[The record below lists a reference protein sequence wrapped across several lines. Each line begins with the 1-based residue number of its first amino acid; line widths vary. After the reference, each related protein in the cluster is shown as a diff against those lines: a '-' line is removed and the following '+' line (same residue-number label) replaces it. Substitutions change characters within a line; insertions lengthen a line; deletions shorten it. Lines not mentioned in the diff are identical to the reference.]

1 MEIIEK
7 LKNADLRGR
16 GGAAFPTW
24 QKWQMVKDALS
35 ADGRKFVVC
44 NVSEGEPGVFK
55 DKFILERWPQ
65 TVVDG
70 ICLAMTAVGAQKGYI
85 YLRRSYFA
93 EFESKLKKIIGIK
106 PIEVFCEPCGYLGG
120 EETTLLEAIEN
131 RRCEPRSKPP
141 YPPQIGLFGCPTLIN
156 NLETLYYA
164 QKIDKNEYNYC
175 RFYCISGDVNNKGVF
190 EYPVNWTIEKILRQ
204 SGNYPE
210 QEFFVQ
216 AGGGASGIILL
227 QNELIDP
234 LSGAGA
240 IIVYDKIKTDP
251 KKLMKQWVD
260 FFLAENCGKC
270 VPCREGI
277 FRLCEL
283 LEQEKFDRAAADEI
297 LLLLREASFC
307 PFGRSGASPFATLI
321 DKIFMPVAE

>member
-106 PIEVFCEPCGYLGG
+106 PIEVFANPAVIWAARKQLFWKQLK
-120 EETTLLEAIEN
+120 TAAVN
-131 RRCEPRSKPP
+131 RDLNRPIR
-141 YPPQIGLFGCPTLIN
+141 
-156 NLETLYYA
+156 
-164 QKIDKNEYNYC
+164 
-175 RFYCISGDVNNKGVF
+175 R
-190 EYPVNWTIEKILRQ
+190 R
-204 SGNYPE
+204 
-210 QEFFVQ
+210 
-216 AGGGASGIILL
+216 
-227 QNELIDP
+227 
-234 LSGAGA
+234 
-240 IIVYDKIKTDP
+240 
-251 KKLMKQWVD
+251 
-260 FFLAENCGKC
+260 
-270 VPCREGI
+270 
-277 FRLCEL
+277 
-283 LEQEKFDRAAADEI
+283 
-297 LLLLREASFC
+297 
-307 PFGRSGASPFATLI
+307 
-321 DKIFMPVAE
+321 